1 MFYHCKRN
9 TAWKLDHPQGM
20 QTYVLQ
26 KIKLIHIRHA
36 VFVLIVLHTGTWH
49 YSFFLIKNIYPL
61 PNNTLYIF
69 YEKNLKRQ
77 VLVVLH
83 YVILI
88 SRCMKKFTIK
98 ICAIFCNQ
106 TIGNYTRRLPFLKWH
121 GHFCIAVE
129 RFYFTFTWTYRSHLS
144 FVCLYQVA
152 LKARN
157 ILYIHVPILNS
168 R

>member
-9 TAWKLDHPQGM
+9 TAWKFDHPQGM

-36 VFVLIVLHTGTWH
+36 VFVLIVLHAGTWH

-106 TIGNYTRRLPFLKWH
+106 TIGNYTRRLPFFKMTWAFLYSSRKILLH
-121 GHFCIAVE
+121 IYMDLQV
-129 RFYFTFTWTYRSHLS
+129 TFVICLS
-144 FVCLYQVA
+144 IPSCA
-152 LKARN
+152 K
-157 ILYIHVPILNS
+157 S
-168 R
+168 

>member
-9 TAWKLDHPQGM
+9 TAWKFDHPQGM

-106 TIGNYTRRLPFLKWH
+106 TIGNYTRRLPFFKMTWAFLYSSRKILLH
-121 GHFCIAVE
+121 IYMDLQV
-129 RFYFTFTWTYRSHLS
+129 TFVICLS
-144 FVCLYQVA
+144 IPSCA
-152 LKARN
+152 K
-157 ILYIHVPILNS
+157 S
-168 R
+168 

>member
-9 TAWKLDHPQGM
+9 TAWKFDHPQGM

-98 ICAIFCNQ
+98 MCAIFCNQ
-106 TIGNYTRRLPFLKWH
+106 TIGNYTRRLPFFKMTWAFLYSSRKILLH
-121 GHFCIAVE
+121 IYMDLQV
-129 RFYFTFTWTYRSHLS
+129 TFVICLS
-144 FVCLYQVA
+144 IPSCA
-152 LKARN
+152 K
-157 ILYIHVPILNS
+157 S
-168 R
+168 

>member
-9 TAWKLDHPQGM
+9 TAWKFDHPQGM

-36 VFVLIVLHTGTWH
+36 VFVLIVLYTGTWH

-106 TIGNYTRRLPFLKWH
+106 TIGNYTRRLPFFKMTWAFLYSSRKILLH
-121 GHFCIAVE
+121 IYMDLQV
-129 RFYFTFTWTYRSHLS
+129 TFVICLS
-144 FVCLYQVA
+144 IPSCA
-152 LKARN
+152 K
-157 ILYIHVPILNS
+157 S
-168 R
+168 

>member
-9 TAWKLDHPQGM
+9 TAWKFDHPQGM

-106 TIGNYTRRLPFLKWH
+106 TIGNYTHPLPFFKMTRAFLYSSRKILLH
-121 GHFCIAVE
+121 IYMDLQV
-129 RFYFTFTWTYRSHLS
+129 TFVICLS
-144 FVCLYQVA
+144 IPSCA
-152 LKARN
+152 K
-157 ILYIHVPILNS
+157 S
-168 R
+168 

>member
-9 TAWKLDHPQGM
+9 TAWKFDHPQGM

-106 TIGNYTRRLPFLKWH
+106 TIGNYTRRLPFFKMTGAFLYSSRKILLH
-121 GHFCIAVE
+121 IYMDLQV
-129 RFYFTFTWTYRSHLS
+129 TFVICLS
-144 FVCLYQVA
+144 IPSCA
-152 LKARN
+152 K
-157 ILYIHVPILNS
+157 S
-168 R
+168 

>member
-9 TAWKLDHPQGM
+9 TAWKFDHPQGM

-106 TIGNYTRRLPFLKWH
+106 TIGNYTHPLPFFKMTRAFLYSSRKILLH
-121 GHFCIAVE
+121 IYMGLQV
-129 RFYFTFTWTYRSHLS
+129 TFVICLS
-144 FVCLYQVA
+144 IPSCA
-152 LKARN
+152 K
-157 ILYIHVPILNS
+157 S
-168 R
+168 

>member
-9 TAWKLDHPQGM
+9 TAWKFDHPQGM

-88 SRCMKKFTIK
+88 SWCMKKFTIK

-106 TIGNYTRRLPFLKWH
+106 TIGNYTRRLPFFKMTWAFLYSSRKILLH
-121 GHFCIAVE
+121 IYMDLQV
-129 RFYFTFTWTYRSHLS
+129 TFVICLS
-144 FVCLYQVA
+144 IPSCA
-152 LKARN
+152 K
-157 ILYIHVPILNS
+157 S
-168 R
+168 

>member
-9 TAWKLDHPQGM
+9 TAWKFDHPQGM

-106 TIGNYTRRLPFLKWH
+106 TIGNYTRRLPFFKMTWAFLYSSRKILLH
-121 GHFCIAVE
+121 IYMDHQV
-129 RFYFTFTWTYRSHLS
+129 TFVICLS
-144 FVCLYQVA
+144 IPSCA
-152 LKARN
+152 K
-157 ILYIHVPILNS
+157 S
-168 R
+168 

>member
-1 MFYHCKRN
+1 MFYYCKRN
-9 TAWKLDHPQGM
+9 TAWKFDHPQGM

-49 YSFFLIKNIYPL
+49 YSFFLIKNVYPL

-69 YEKNLKRQ
+69 FEKNLKRQ

-106 TIGNYTRRLPFLKWH
+106 TIGNYTRRLPFFKMTWAFLYSSRKILLH
-121 GHFCIAVE
+121 IYMDLQV
-129 RFYFTFTWTYRSHLS
+129 TFVICLS
-144 FVCLYQVA
+144 IPSCA
-152 LKARN
+152 K
-157 ILYIHVPILNS
+157 S
-168 R
+168 

>member
-9 TAWKLDHPQGM
+9 TAWKFVWKGM

-106 TIGNYTRRLPFLKWH
+106 TIGNYTRRLPFFKMTWAFLYSSRKILLH
-121 GHFCIAVE
+121 IYMDLQV
-129 RFYFTFTWTYRSHLS
+129 TFVICLS
-144 FVCLYQVA
+144 IPSCA
-152 LKARN
+152 K
-157 ILYIHVPILNS
+157 S
-168 R
+168 

>member
-9 TAWKLDHPQGM
+9 TAWKFDHPQGM

-69 YEKNLKRQ
+69 YEKNLKHQ

-106 TIGNYTRRLPFLKWH
+106 TIGNYTRRLPFFKMTWAFLYSSRKILLH
-121 GHFCIAVE
+121 IYMDLQV
-129 RFYFTFTWTYRSHLS
+129 TFVICLS
-144 FVCLYQVA
+144 IPSCA
-152 LKARN
+152 K
-157 ILYIHVPILNS
+157 S
-168 R
+168 

>member
-9 TAWKLDHPQGM
+9 TAWKFDHPQGM

-26 KIKLIHIRHA
+26 KIKLIHKRHA

-106 TIGNYTRRLPFLKWH
+106 TIGNYTRRLPFFKMTWAFLYSSRKILLH
-121 GHFCIAVE
+121 IYMDLQV
-129 RFYFTFTWTYRSHLS
+129 TFVICLS
-144 FVCLYQVA
+144 IPSCA
-152 LKARN
+152 K
-157 ILYIHVPILNS
+157 S
-168 R
+168 